1 MESTQEKFYR
11 YPYKNPKTKKKIEI
25 NGKEYKK
32 LVNKYGEP
40 PKIKSPV
47 TGSKIGI
54 GKGEYNKLIKQGYTD
69 KELISGAK
77 SPSLTSKVKE
87 SKVTKLP
94 SKVIKSPIKE
104 SNITAIEIKENLNQ
118 DMMREILLRSNIEQL
133 SNLCLTNKYNEHICQ
148 SESFWQEKLK
158 YDGLPSIEFI
168 DHPFEEVKETYF
180 TESDIITWF
189 NIYKDLKEAQD
200 EAKLILL
207 INEIEKTRL
216 NNQTNGMFIVQK
228 ISGNK
233 DPYYI
238 PKSLQD
244 DIIEK
249 LKIKIDDYYKLEFH
263 LLDNEYKLVYVY
275 APPVHTL
282 PKTNSSTTLT
292 MKETLDILTLIL
304 VTGFRD
310 EIDIHDDD
318 FGDFRY
324 LPAKLAHNTS
334 VVLKERYTLYE
345 AIEILT
351 NKGIMKKL

>member
-1 MESTQEKFYR
+1 MESTQEKFHR

-25 NGKEYKK
+25 NGDEYKK
-32 LVNKYGEP
+32 FVKKYGEP

-47 TGSKIGI
+47 TGAKIGI

-77 SPSLTSKVKE
+77 SQSSTGKIKTPSIKE
-87 SKVTKLP
+87 SKITKSP
-94 SKVIKSPIKE
+94 SKELKITKE
-104 SNITAIEIKENLNQ
+104 SKNENLNQ
-118 DMMREILLRSNIEQL
+118 DMIREILLRSNIDQL
-133 SNLCLTNKYNEHICQ
+133 SNLCLTNKNNEHICQ

-168 DHPFEEVKETYF
+168 DHSFDELKETYY

-216 NNQTNGMFIVQK
+216 NNQTLGMFIVQK

-238 PKSLQD
+238 PKSLQQD
-244 DIIEK
+244 LEEK
-249 LKIKIDDYYKLEFH
+249 LKIQIDDYYKLEFH
-263 LLDNEYKLVYVY
+263 LLNNEYKLVYVY
-275 APPVHTL
+275 APPVHTM
-282 PKTNSSTTLT
+282 PKTTSSTTLT
-292 MKETLDILTLIL
+292 MNETLDILTLIL
-304 VTGFRD
+304 FPGFRD

-324 LPAKLAHNTS
+324 LPRKLTHVS

-345 AIEILT
+345 AIEIMT